1 MAEHPP
7 EHWAKLAAE
16 VREQAKEMSDP
27 VIRSELERLAEG
39 YDRANPSFAIISGAV
54 AEDPLRIGTLFVT

>member
-1 MAEHPP
+1 MAEHSP

-16 VREQAKEMSDP
+16 IRDQAREMSDP

-39 YDRANPSFAIISGAV
+39 YDRLAQYAAKRSAPNGY
-54 AEDPLRIGTLFVT
+54 RKK